1 MSNYIDHSVAE
12 TTLKIVEEVCRDF
25 DGNGIFGVGAGAA
38 LRAMARHW
46 KDHLHDG
53 HKPRIISEDIDE
65 MKNQL
70 EVMRA
75 EVMRRVSEHAPSPID
90 GKMSNY
96 IEQPVASQDK
106 AVELKNTLGQVA
118 TAPFYIW
125 ANDDCANKTNNFNE
139 AKAIRLTLF
148 NEGGESVYIVDAD
161 GVEVVDAEIEAH
173 EALANAGYFA
183 GARKPDVKP
192 EFPGAFMVND
202 PQDSEGYAI
211 VGDDIASLILEAR
224 DHLTAHASDRE
235 VSNYIEQAPATKLVE
250 VRLSALTRVEYME
263 VVEVPANITQ
273 AELDDLVNAR
283 YHQVDGGEF
292 TSDPEYWERGTCE
305 AVETDMPNTA
315 PSMMAFRTAHGLHI
329 ERADAAAQTV
339 ESSGPT
345 P

>member
-1 MSNYIDHSVAE
+1 
-12 TTLKIVEEVCRDF
+12 
-25 DGNGIFGVGAGAA
+25 
-38 LRAMARHW
+38 
-46 KDHLHDG
+46 
-53 HKPRIISEDIDE
+53 
-65 MKNQL
+65 
-70 EVMRA
+70 
-75 EVMRRVSEHAPSPID
+75 
-90 GKMSNY
+90 MSNY

-283 YHQVDGGEF
+283 YRQVDGGEF